1 MEDNAIE
8 INNELLDALNVYKK
22 ISTDLY
28 GSVAQ
33 RQSEINYDKFIQAMQ
48 DAIIKVDDIY
58 QALNKLSLDVPAEL
72 YKVELKNFAELLVK
86 LKNLQEDMRIPYML
100 YVIGMG
106 KAGKSSLLNSLVGKN
121 VADVGTLPKTWKT
134 DLFYKSNNNVLED
147 KPVKILYR
155 DGKVELYNEDAAKE
169 LIIQEEEKREESEDI
184 LDREFKER
192 SKLLTN
198 IDEKKIL
205 RSELEEQILYRS
217 SIREVRWALDNISE
231 KSILNHFS
239 LVDTPGLSQF
249 HSGTQGEKGVRGE
262 DIGDF
267 YHQADGVL
275 WLLDATT
282 LSASTPKI
290 VLENLEQSLSYA
302 NAGEKNIDNIVAV
315 LNFADKVVE
324 RGGEEALEKVIENAK
339 SIFGNK
345 FIDFVPYSAKQAVS
359 AINTNDL
366 QLLEKSGFN
375 KLCAITNQHFYFNA
389 VDSRISSKKYGF
401 LGEITTYQNEF
412 FNPYL
417 FRLEQDQLKFEERKE
432 KAEKDLN
439 NLIQQLENDWKNQFS
454 KYEKTVN
461 KNIDKLAHEIVELPE
476 SSHAEFMEKQIFR
489 LKLLEGYQ
497 SKYWGSTLEKV
508 SQTVERYR
516 KYDAENFTRY
526 KYIKNNDFKVLHI
539 GNSLKSNNL
548 STKSISFT
556 DQDATNLMIGGALA
570 GVGLALLGPIGLLAG
585 AFMMFGAKD
594 RKINKAKES
603 MRENLK
609 NIKKSFEE
617 RNRQSLDE
625 VKNKATKILDD
636 SLIEAFTSLH
646 TSPKNTEKIHHLF
659 EQLNSVKTIKYQKS
673 TFSNLLFE

>member
-8 INNELLDALNVYKK
+8 INKDLLEAFNVYKK
-22 ISTDLY
+22 ISNNLH
-28 GSVAQ
+28 GVIAQ
-33 RQSEINYDKFIQAMQ
+33 RQSEKKYDKFIEAMEI
-48 DAIIKVDDIY
+48 ATKKVYDVY
-58 QALNKLSLDVPAEL
+58 QALNKLSIDAPAEL

-86 LKNLQEDMRIPYML
+86 LNNLQEDMRMPYML

-134 DLFYKSNNNVLED
+134 DLFYKNKDNVLAD

-155 DGKVELYNEDAAKE
+155 DGKVELYAEDSAKE
-169 LIIQEEEKREESEDI
+169 LIIQEEEKREETEDI
-184 LDREFKER
+184 LDREFKKR
-192 SKLLTN
+192 SKLLTS

-217 SIREVRWALDNISE
+217 PIREVRWALDNISE

-290 VLENLEQSLSYA
+290 VLENLEQSLSCA
-302 NAGEKNIDNIVAV
+302 NVGEKNIDNIVAV
-315 LNFADKVVE
+315 LNFADKVIE

-339 SIFGNK
+339 RIFGDK
-345 FIDFVPYSAKQAVS
+345 FIDFVPYSAKQAIS
-359 AINTNDL
+359 AINTNNP
-366 QLLEKSGFN
+366 QLLEESGFN
-375 KLCAITNQHFYFNA
+375 KLCAIINQHFYFDA

-401 LGEITTYQNEF
+401 LGEITTYQNDF
-412 FNPYL
+412 FNRYL
-417 FRLEQDQLKFEERKE
+417 SRLKQDQHKFEQRKE
-432 KAEKDLN
+432 RAEKDLN
-439 NLIQQLENDWKNQFS
+439 NLIQQLENQWEVQFS
-454 KYEKTVN
+454 EYEKTVN

-476 SSHAEFMEKQIFR
+476 ALHEEFMEKQIFR

-497 SKYWGSTLEKV
+497 SKFWNSSLEQV
-508 SQTVERYR
+508 SQTVEKYR
-516 KYDAENFTRY
+516 KDDAKNFTRY
-526 KYIKNNDFKVLHI
+526 KYVKNNDFKD
-539 GNSLKSNNL
+539 SLQSNNL
-548 STKSISFT
+548 STKSINFS
-556 DQDATNLMIGGALA
+556 DQDAIQDAINLLI
-570 GVGLALLGPIGLLAG
+570 VGCLALLGPIGLLAG

-594 RKINKAKES
+594 RKINKAKDS
-603 MRENLK
+603 MRQNLK
-609 NIKKSFEE
+609 NIEKTFEE
-617 RNRQSLDE
+617 NNRKSLNDL
-625 VKNKATKILDD
+625 KNKATKSLND

-646 TSPKNTEKIHHLF
+646 TSPENTEKIYQLF
-659 EQLNSVKTIKYQKS
+659 QQLDSVKKIKYQKP